1 VFASAQGQGQFFRA
15 RQTNK
20 SARDGKQRPR
30 FTLRLVFHLLYR
42 HEPDM
47 QIDRGKSANSGLH
60 GLDRAAGRG
69 GHSPWSGV
77 GHVDEETSLPDVYG
91 DLEV

>member
-1 VFASAQGQGQFFRA
+1 
-15 RQTNK
+15 
-20 SARDGKQRPR
+20 
-30 FTLRLVFHLLYR
+30 
-42 HEPDM
+42 M

-77 GHVDEETSLPDVYG
+77 GHVDEEKDEFRYFPEATK
-91 DLEV
+91 